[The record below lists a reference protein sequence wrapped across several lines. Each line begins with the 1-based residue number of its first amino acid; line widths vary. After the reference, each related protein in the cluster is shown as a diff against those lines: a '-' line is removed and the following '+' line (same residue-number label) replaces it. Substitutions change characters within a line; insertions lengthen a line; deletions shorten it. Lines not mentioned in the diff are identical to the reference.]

1 MRVCISQATT
11 MPAPFADD
19 VEACA
24 AAGCDALEIWL
35 TKLEQHLER
44 HSIAQTKQF
53 MADRGVEAV
62 AAAYQGGLLLA
73 QGEARKAHYEQF
85 RRRLELCQS
94 LKIGTLLVAADF
106 ATRVAEEELERAVVS
121 LKQAA
126 QWAAGFDVRLAL
138 EFRAA
143 QAFCSNLD
151 TAVRLIETCAEP
163 NVSINLDLF
172 HFWTGPSK
180 MEDIDLLAPQHIGF
194 VQICDLAGSPRELA
208 TDSDRILPGDGD
220 LPLTAILT
228 KLKQRGFDG
237 SVSLEL
243 MNPAIWQLKPSQVME
258 LGAAAVRRVLPSSN
272 C

>member
-11 MPAPFADD
+11 LPASFRED

-35 TKLEQHLER
+35 TKLEKHLESHTIDETR
-44 HSIAQTKQF
+44 KLL
-53 MADRGVEAV
+53 ADRGVEAV

-73 QGEARKAHYEQF
+73 QGEARRAHYDQF

-94 LKIGTLLVAADF
+94 LKIGTLLLVADF
-106 ATRVAEEELERAVVS
+106 AAQVTAQDLERAVVS

-143 QAFCSNLD
+143 DAFCSSLD
-151 TAVRLIETCAEP
+151 TAVRLVESCGET
-163 NVSINLDLF
+163 NVSISLDVF

-180 MEDIDLLAPQHIGF
+180 TEDLELLTPQNIGL
-194 VQICDLAGSPRELA
+194 VQLCDLAGIPRELA

-220 LPLTAILT
+220 LPLSAILT
-228 KLKQRGFDG
+228 KVKERGFDG
-237 SVSLEL
+237 FVSLEL
-243 MNPAIWQLKPSQVME
+243 MNPAFWQLKPSQVME
-258 LGAAAVRRVLPSSN
+258 LGAAAVRRVLPASD